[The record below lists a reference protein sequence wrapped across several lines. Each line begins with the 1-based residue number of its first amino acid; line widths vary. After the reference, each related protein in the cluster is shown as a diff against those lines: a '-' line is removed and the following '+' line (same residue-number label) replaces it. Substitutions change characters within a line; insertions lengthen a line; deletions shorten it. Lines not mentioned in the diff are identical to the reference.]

1 MKDLFVKDTKKLKS
15 GASVKLLGWVTRLN
29 DLKDFIFLDLTD
41 STGTIQIVINKK
53 KLKNNLNVIKKLAL
67 ESSIQVTGLKKTR
80 KKKIEIITSE
90 IIVLSTP
97 SAKYYPNPRGNFD
110 IFSEKFNELLNEKR
124 HIYIRSPKMIHIL
137 KMRHFTTDNIRQWF
151 NSNKFIE
158 LTAPI
163 LTPTILYAEDTAL
176 KIKINHHN
184 AFLTQCVG
192 FYLEASVHAL
202 ERVYN
207 IGPSFRG
214 QESHTKRHLMEYWH
228 VKAEIA
234 FADLED
240 IISSVEKLIYY
251 LCKNSK
257 KYDDENQKI
266 LGLKI
271 CLDGLKI
278 PYPRITY
285 ENAIKYLNKKGMK
298 IKFGEHLGSKGE
310 LILSNKF
317 KNTPFWIIGNPRTLE
332 PFPYSLDPKDNR
344 ILKVADLIASKG
356 YGEILGVAEKISDI
370 DMLSERM
377 KEKGKHND
385 KSYKWVYELH
395 EFGSVPHAAMGMGLE
410 RIIRWLFN
418 IPHVKYTIPFP
429 RTFRT
434 KIYP

>member
-1 MKDLFVKDTKKLKS
+1 MKHLFVKNINELKS
-15 GASVKLLGWVTRLN
+15 KTNVKLLGWITRLN
-29 DLKDFIFLDLTD
+29 DLKDFVFLDLTD
-41 STGTIQIVINKK
+41 STGTIQIVINKNK
-53 KLKNNLNVIKKLAL
+53 FNNIHEIKKLAI
-67 ESSIQVTGLKKTR
+67 ESSIQVVGSKKAR
-80 KKKIEIITSE
+80 AKKIEIVASK
-90 IIVLSTP
+90 IIIISTP
-97 SAKYYPNPRGNFD
+97 KTNYYPNPRGNFD
-110 IFSEKFNELLNEKR
+110 IFSEKFNKLISEKR
-124 HIYIRSPKMIHIL
+124 HIYIRNPKMIHIL
-137 KMRHFTTDNIRQWF
+137 KMRHFTTNNIRKWF
-151 NSNKFIE
+151 NSNKFTE

-163 LTPTILYAEDTAL
+163 LTPTILYGKETAL
-176 KIKINHHN
+176 KIKINNRN

-192 FYLEASVHAL
+192 FYLEASIQAL

-240 IISSVEKLIYY
+240 IIKTVEKLISYVS
-251 LCKNSK
+251 KNSK

-266 LGLKI
+266 LGLKV
-271 CLDGLKI
+271 CLDGLKT

-285 ENAIKYLNKKGMK
+285 ENAIKYLNKKGVK
-298 IKFGEHLGSKGE
+298 IKFGERLGAKEES
-310 LILSNKF
+310 ILSNKF
-317 KNTPFWIIGNPRTLE
+317 KNTPFWIVGNPRTLE
-332 PFPYSLDPKDNR
+332 PFPYSLDPDDNR
-344 ILKVADLIASKG
+344 ILKVADLIASRG
-356 YGEILGVAEKISDI
+356 YGELLGVAEKISDM

-410 RIIRWLFN
+410 RIIRWIFN